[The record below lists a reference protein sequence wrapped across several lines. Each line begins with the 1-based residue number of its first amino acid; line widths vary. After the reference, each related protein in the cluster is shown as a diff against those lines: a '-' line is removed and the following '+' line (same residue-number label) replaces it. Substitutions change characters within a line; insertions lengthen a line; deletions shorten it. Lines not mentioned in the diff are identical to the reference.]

1 MQLNRY
7 QQEAVLDDSNT
18 CLVNANVG
26 SGKTTVLIEKIRYLH
41 EEKQVPFS
49 DMCVLTFTNK
59 AAGEIRERM
68 NSQFPTKE
76 ESEMMLF
83 GTFHGVA
90 LRMLQ
95 EYLPVEELGFREE
108 FQVMTPEEELEM
120 ALQLTTQQG
129 LKIKYKNRMKKR
141 LDQEGR
147 TDSRPVRYQDDWPQL
162 MELLK
167 EEKRKENKMTYRELL
182 QNATQLLQS
191 HPEKISLQ
199 WIIIDEV
206 QDCDQ
211 LQMAFLEQLKKPE
224 THLFA
229 VGDPNQVIYSWRGS
243 VFQIFPLLRMKYQA
257 RELSLPVN
265 YRSTGTILEAAKR
278 FLQNGAQLEG
288 CREEG
293 QKIVIKNHYDA
304 FQEADYLAGRIRE
317 LHQQGV
323 PYGEIGIFYRL
334 QNQSEILE
342 KTFDRYEIPCQVSV
356 KKSMQDIPVLHW
368 FFYVLKAICY
378 PEDEASLEQA
388 LGDKQYGEGWTQK
401 KLAKEVE
408 KIRTEAKTAGRNKVS
423 ETLLDRIWYLQN
435 AMAYSSQDMR
445 TEENEPGT
453 SMNLKVNW
461 REMLLTHLHLEEQI
475 LPTTVSYQED
485 MAYVKRLL
493 DDLEKMGVRK
503 LGLGEC
509 LNQLA
514 LGGMHLEETEDE
526 QPDTV
531 KLMTLHAS
539 KGLEFSHVFL
549 IGVNY
554 GLIPL
559 PSGGM
564 ESEEEERRLFFVGMT
579 RAKKYLELSYYT
591 SPDGPRVMA
600 GPSRFLRFLPERLV
614 EAPEGFREERR
625 DRESAQAHLQD
636 IKKQMEQ
643 ARREKAGRSCAVP
656 ETGAQV
662 WQERDDQHSLVQEIS
677 KQNVQQ
683 ESRKHEAEPEK
694 TGMAEADKIEA
705 EQQFRE
711 NETSDTAQRQRVR
724 HARYGIGEITEENEM
739 QIVVEFPDYGKKAF
753 IRQFAPLEYLDD

>member
-7 QQEAVLDDSNT
+7 QQEAVLDDSMA

-59 AAGEIRERM
+59 AAGEIRERL
-68 NSQFPTKE
+68 NAQFHTE
-76 ESEMMLF
+76 EQEQMALF

-95 EYLPVEELGFREE
+95 EYLPVEELGYHTG

-120 ALQLTTQQG
+120 ALQLTGEHG

-147 TDSRPVRYQDDWPQL
+147 ADGRRVRYQDDWEQL
-162 MELLK
+162 MELL
-167 EEKRKENKMTYRELL
+167 EAEKRKQNKMTYRELL

-191 HPEKISLQ
+191 HPEKIALK

-211 LQMAFLEQLKKPE
+211 LQMAFLEQLKRTE

-278 FLQNGAQLEG
+278 FLQNGASLEG

-323 PYGEIGIFYRL
+323 SYGEIGIFYRL
-334 QNQSEILE
+334 QSQSEILE
-342 KTFDRYEIPCQVSV
+342 KTLHRYEIPCQVSV
-356 KKSMQDIPVLHW
+356 KKNMQDIPVLHW

-378 PEDEASLEQA
+378 PEDEASLMQA
-388 LGDKQYGEGWTQK
+388 LCDKQYGEGWTQK
-401 KLAKEVE
+401 KAAKAIE
-408 KIRTEAKTAGRNKVS
+408 KARTETNDARRSKKTM
-423 ETLLDRIWYLQN
+423 TLFERIWQLQEVRKSGN
-435 AMAYSSQDMR
+435 QERD
-445 TEENEPGT
+445 TEETHG
-453 SMNLKVNW
+453 SLAVNW
-461 REMLLTHLHLEEQI
+461 RESLLAHLHLEEYI
-475 LPTTVSYQED
+475 LPTSASYQED
-485 MAYVKRLL
+485 MAYVNQLL
-493 DDLEKMGVRK
+493 DDLEKRDVQK

-514 LGGMHLEETEDE
+514 LGGMQLEKTEDE

-539 KGLEFSHVFL
+539 KGLEFTYVFL

-579 RAKKYLELSYYT
+579 RAKEYLELSYYT

-614 EAPEGFREERR
+614 EAPEDFREERR

-643 ARREKAGRSCAVP
+643 ARRCAVP

-677 KQNVQQ
+677 KQNVLQ
-683 ESRKHEAEPEK
+683 ESRKHEAAPEK

-711 NETSDTAQRQRVR
+711 NETSATEQRQRVR

-739 QIVVEFPDYGKKAF
+739 QIIVEFADYGKKEF
-753 IRQFAPLEYLDD
+753 IRQFAPLEYLND

>member
-7 QQEAVLDDSNT
+7 QQEAVLDDSNA

-49 DMCVLTFTNK
+49 EMCVLTFTNK

-68 NSQFPTKE
+68 NSQPFPTE
-76 ESEMMLF
+76 EAEMKLF
-83 GTFHGVA
+83 GTFHGAA

-95 EYLPVEELGFREE
+95 EHLPVEELGYHTG

-120 ALQLTTQQG
+120 ALQLTTQRG
-129 LKIKYKNRMKKR
+129 LKIKYKNHMKKR

-147 TDSRPVRYQDDWPQL
+147 SDCRPVRYQDDWPQL

-211 LQMAFLEQLKKPE
+211 LQMAFLEQLKKPG

-342 KTFDRYEIPCQVSV
+342 KTLGRYEIPCQVSV

-368 FFYVLKAICY
+368 LFYVLKAICY
-378 PEDEASLEQA
+378 PEDEASLMQV
-388 LGDKQYGEGWTQK
+388 LCDKQYGEGWTQK
-401 KLAKEVE
+401 KAAKEIE
-408 KIRTEAKTAGRNKVS
+408 KARTKTKVAGNSKAAKS
-423 ETLLDRIWYLQN
+423 LLDRIRQLQEVMKHSSQN
-435 AMAYSSQDMR
+435 MQKVIGHGSQDMHMEDGP
-445 TEENEPGT
+445 EE
-453 SMNLKVNW
+453 SANLAVNW
-461 REMLLTHLHLEEQI
+461 RERLLVHLQPEEQI
-475 LPTTVSYQED
+475 LPTSASYQED
-485 MAYVKRLL
+485 MAYVNQLL
-493 DDLEKMGVRK
+493 DSLEKMDVPK

-514 LGGMHLEETEDE
+514 LGGMQLDEVKGE

-559 PSGGM
+559 LSGGM

-579 RAKKYLELSYYT
+579 RAKEYLELSYYT

-600 GPSRFLRFLPERLV
+600 GPGRFLRFLPERLV
-614 EAPEGFREERR
+614 EAPEELKTQRR
-625 DRESAQAHLQD
+625 DRESAQAHLQE

-643 ARREKAGRSCAVP
+643 ARQKKDDQRCVAP
-656 ETGAQV
+656 ETGVQIC
-662 WQERDDQHSLVQEIS
+662 QECESQHSPAQEHG
-677 KQNVQQ
+677 KQNMQQ
-683 ESRKHEAEPEK
+683 ESRKSEDA
-694 TGMAEADKIEA
+694 
-705 EQQFRE
+705 RE
-711 NETSDTAQRQRVR
+711 NETSVAAQRRRVR

-739 QIVVEFPDYGKKAF
+739 QIVVEFADYGKKEF
-753 IRQFAPLEYLDD
+753 IRQFAPLEYLDT